1 MAAVENNREFILV
14 DNNVSAI
21 ETMKKRFENVPN
33 IEWIDF
39 SKSIDNPIV
48 LWYNK
53 NIRTKRPYSSMDRA
67 ADF

>member
-48 LWYNK
+48 L
-53 NIRTKRPYSSMDRA
+53 
-67 ADF
+67 